1 MTEQEFRN
9 LQHGDKI
16 YGPDGLNNGLNFIVH
31 NNRHSGPGMIVVV
44 RTEVIFA
51 KDCHKW
57 SITKKQVPLNLVT
70 GIYQVT
76 IDKRIG

>member
-1 MTEQEFRN
+1 MTGQEFKD

-16 YGPDGLNNGLNFIVH
+16 NGPRGLNNGLNFIVH
-31 NNRHSGPGMIVVV
+31 NNYHSGSGMVIVV

-57 SITKKQVPLNLVT
+57 NITKKQMPLNLIAGV
-70 GIYQVT
+70 YQVT
-76 IDKRIG
+76 IDKRL